1 MAQTARKLRCIII
14 DDEEPAV
21 KNLSLILDT
30 YCNNIEVA
38 GTAHSAR
45 EGVGL
50 INREKPDMVFL
61 DIEMPNN
68 NGFTLLDE
76 LGELNFKL
84 VFVTAYSEYA
94 IQAIKFSAL
103 DYLLKPIK
111 ADEVLLAIEKSIKSG
126 YKSRMNFY
134 DNLLKNLATDRE
146 NQSIILKEND
156 RSTVVR
162 IADIV
167 RFESDRNYTQVCM
180 KTGETVLLSKTLK
193 IFDEMLKDHG
203 FLRIHK
209 SHLINSANIDKILLK
224 EHCVLLTTGEKVKFS
239 TRKKKE
245 LSDFL
250 KNMSVR

>member
-94 IQAIKFSAL
+94 IQAIKARAS
-103 DYLLKPIK
+103 DYLLKPIEIEEVVKTVERLSLEIHRANAPDK
-111 ADEVLLAIEKSIKSG
+111 ALKMDSRPVKGKLALPDKTGVSYQEIKDIIWLEADGVYTKLGVASGRDLLISKH
-126 YKSRMNFY
+126 
-134 DNLLKNLATDRE
+134 
-146 NQSIILKEND
+146 LKE
-156 RSTVVR
+156 
-162 IADIV
+162 
-167 RFESDRNYTQVCM
+167 FEKM
-180 KTGETVLLSKTLK
+180 LETY
-193 IFDEMLKDHG
+193 G
-203 FLRIHK
+203 FLRCHR
-209 SHLINSANIDKILLK
+209 SYMVNIDHIKALELNQGADLVMSGGKKVPVARRNLQEVKDRLK
-224 EHCVLLTTGEKVKFS
+224 DLY
-239 TRKKKE
+239 
-245 LSDFL
+245 LSW
-250 KNMSVR
+250 

>member
-1 MAQTARKLRCIII
+1 MDSSDERLKVLIV
-14 DDEEPAV
+14 DDE
-21 KNLSLILDT
+21 L
-30 YCNNIEVA
+30 
-38 GTAHSAR
+38 SAR
-45 EGVGL
+45 
-50 INREKPDMVFL
+50 NRLNRILEQFLDKVVICGSTKSVSEAYDKILEEKPDLVFL
-61 DIEMPNN
+61 DVEMPRES
-68 NGFTLLDE
+68 GFDLLEKFREIHFDI
-76 LGELNFKL
+76 
-84 VFVTAYSEYA
+84 VFTTGYEGYA